1 MLDVVLDAFAAG
13 RDHDRVTRRVLGV
26 EQPDLAGEL
35 AAERDHD
42 RLLVAGQVDADP
54 EPLVRLFHHQHVI
67 GRAEGVPPDLVR
79 APGVVDLGVEDRRTV
94 GGPGRAV
101 VHLGQLVRQQLAG
114 VEVLDPQREPL
125 VALEVD
131 GVRQQAPVGGYV
143 DGAEREEL
151 GVAGHLVAVEHDLFA
166 RDLAVGGR
174 WLVAVHLD
182 PAVQRVLLAL
192 DRARVVPVPAAP
204 GRNAQVGLQR
214 PVRDLLED
222 CLTQR
227 FQVRRPRLGV
237 RVLGPQVPQH
247 LVIALV
253 PQPLVL
259 VDEHI
264 TVMHPLNRLPRS
276 NRRRHRRRNLRHAAR
291 LPASP
296 RTARPPPPAATP
308 RCGRVRRNRAGHPVL
323 RSARGPRRPP
333 GQLR

>member
-1 MLDVVLDAFAAG
+1 MVGERVRAEQAAGLVALDQGRPVAGGVQRRGGQREVRGVGVVRDQQLVAGVLDVVLDAFAAG
-13 RDHDRVTRRVLGV
+13 RDHDRVTRRVLRV

-79 APGVVDLGVEDRRTV
+79 APGVVDLGVEDRRAV

-131 GVRQQAPVGGYV
+131 RVRQQAAVGGDV

-166 RDLAVGGR
+166 GDLAVGGR
-174 WLVAVHLD
+174 RLVAVHL
-182 PAVQRVLLAL
+182 
-192 DRARVVPVPAAP
+192 AP
-204 GRNAQVGLQR
+204 GSASSTAG
-214 PVRDLLED
+214 
-222 CLTQR
+222 
-227 FQVRRPRLGV
+227 
-237 RVLGPQVPQH
+237 
-247 LVIALV
+247 
-253 PQPLVL
+253 
-259 VDEHI
+259 
-264 TVMHPLNRLPRS
+264 PRS
-276 NRRRHRRRNLRHAAR
+276 
-291 LPASP
+291 
-296 RTARPPPPAATP
+296 
-308 RCGRVRRNRAGHPVL
+308 CGSSTSTRRAGPERSG
-323 RSARGPRRPP
+323 RSAGSGPRSP
-333 GQLR
+333 